1 MKWSDSTFAAEF
13 LIYLVMRRKKVF
25 FNLMWML
32 LVAITALAVNK
43 EPLVKY
49 GSIHGR
55 VIDNQQQT
63 LPGASIYVEKL
74 QTGVI
79 SDMNGFYTLTNLEP
93 GTYIIKVTYV
103 GYDPVEAKL
112 TVSGGNTLEY
122 NIVMNEGV
130 ELQQIE
136 VKGAFRGQRRA
147 VNMQKN
153 SMGVTNVVSADQV
166 GKFPDSNIGDAL
178 KRINGINV
186 QYDMGEAR
194 FGQVRG
200 TSADLTS
207 VTING
212 NRIPS
217 AEGNTRNVQL
227 DLIPA
232 DMVQTIEVN
241 KVVTSD
247 MDGDAIGGAI
257 NLVTKNT
264 PYKRVLNAT
273 AGSGYNWVSDK
284 MQLNLGLTYG
294 DRYFDD
300 KLGVMLAA
308 SYQNAPGGADNVE
321 FEYDVDDDGKVYLDK
336 AEMRQYY
343 VTRER
348 QSYSLA
354 GDYKF
359 NANHKISFKGMYNR
373 RSDWENRYRIT
384 YKKLNDAPSKQ
395 SIVLQTKG
403 GVDDNRDA
411 RLELQQTMDFT
422 LDGEHTFGRLG
433 MDWAVSY
440 SRATEDRPGERYMG
454 VVMKGKKN
462 EAYFEGLDFVDA
474 GGKYPFPN
482 KGIGSLEAYEWGI
495 DELTNSDQ
503 EISEDEWKFRMNFIL
518 PLNKGLFGNNLRFGV
533 KYADKSKRKEI
544 HCFDYIEPYEKLS
557 ENAWMNYTNG
567 QIRNDFMV
575 DGNLPVNTPF
585 VTKEYL
591 GGLEMNPRQ
600 EGAFELYE
608 EASGNYKATEKITS
622 AYVRFDQ
629 ELGRKL
635 QAVLGLRMERT
646 DLKYNGFNWVVDNL
660 DDEQGRLEATGNKKS
675 HYTNW
680 LPSLLLKYNVN
691 DDLKLRASFTQTLSR
706 PKYSALV
713 PCIHYNIAE
722 EEAQFG
728 NAYLKPTTSYN
739 FDLSGEYYFENVG
752 LLSIGFFYKD
762 VRDVIAEE
770 KWKTTNDPNIPSGL
784 LNEDGEP
791 VKYEITKPIN
801 AYDANLLGVEF
812 AYQRDFG
819 FIAPSLK
826 CIGFYGTYTYTHSST
841 KNHRFE
847 HRVLEEDED
856 IKMTGSPEHTANAS
870 LYYENKGMNLRLS
883 YNFASD
889 FVDEFGTVAA
899 LDRYYDKV
907 NYLDFNASYTL
918 GQKYKTTF
926 YLEVNNLLNQPLR
939 YYQGNKERTM
949 QTEYYGMRLNAG
961 VKINF

>member
-1 MKWSDSTFAAEF
+1 MKKIVRAVS
-13 LIYLVMRRKKVF
+13 L
-25 FNLMWML
+25 ML
-32 LVAITALAVNK
+32 LLTGFSGNAVADENGVLPRNGAIQ
-43 EPLVKY
+43 
-49 GSIHGR
+49 GR
-55 VIDNQQQT
+55 VVDNENQT
-63 LPGASIYVEKL
+63 LPGATIYIEDLK
-74 QTGVI
+74 TGVV
-79 SDMNGFYTLTNLEP
+79 SDINGFYMLPNLKP
-93 GTYIIKVTYV
+93 GTYTVRVTYV
-103 GYDPVEAKL
+103 GYETMVMKM
-112 TVSGGNTLEY
+112 TVGDGKTTEKD
-122 NIVMNEGV
+122 IVMSEGV
-130 ELQQIE
+130 ELQE
-136 VKGAFRGQRRA
+136 VVVKGAFSGQRKA
-147 VNMQKN
+147 INMQKN
-153 SMGVTNVVSADQV
+153 GMGVTNVVSADQV

-207 VTING
+207 VTVNG

-217 AEGNTRNVQL
+217 AEGDTRNVQL

-232 DMVQTIEVN
+232 DMVQTIEVS

-273 AGSGYNWVSDK
+273 AGSGYNWVADK

-354 GDYKF
+354 TDYEF

-395 SIVLQTKG
+395 SVVLQTKG
-403 GVDDNRDA
+403 GLDDNRNA

-422 LDGEHTFGRLG
+422 LDGEHTFGRLN
-433 MDWAVSY
+433 MDWAGSY
-440 SRATEDRPGERYMG
+440 SRATEDRPGERYFG
-454 VVMKGKKN
+454 VAMKGKKN
-462 EAYFEGLDFVDA
+462 EDYFSGLQFVNA
-474 GGKYPFPN
+474 GGRNPYPN
-482 KGIGSLEAYEWGI
+482 KVIGPLSAYDWSI

-503 EISEDEWKFRMNFIL
+503 EISENEWKLRLNFEF
-518 PLNKGLFGNNLRFGV
+518 PLNQGLYANKIRFGA
-533 KYADKSKRKEI
+533 KYTDKSKEKEV
-544 HCFDYIEPYEKLS
+544 HCFDYIEPYE
-557 ENAWMNYTNG
+557 EAYGEAWMDQLNG
-567 QIRNDFMV
+567 QIRSGFMPK
-575 DGNLPVNTPF
+575 GNYPVNTSF
-585 VTKEYL
+585 ITKEYL
-591 GGLEMNPRQ
+591 GSLTMDPTLD
-600 EGAFELYE
+600 GAYERYE
-608 EASGNYKATEKITS
+608 EASGNYKASEKITS
-622 AYVRFDQ
+622 AYLRFDQ
-629 ELGRKL
+629 QLGSKL
-635 QAVLGLRMERT
+635 DMVLGLRMEHT
-646 DLKYNGFNWVVDNL
+646 ALNYNGFNWVVDDL
-660 DDEQGRLEATGNKKS
+660 EDEQGRLEATGEKKND
-675 HYTNW
+675 YTNW
-680 LPSLLLKYNVN
+680 LPSILMKYNAT
-691 DDLKLRASFTQTLSR
+691 DDMKFRASFTKTLSR

-722 EEAQFG
+722 EEARFG
-728 NAYLKPTTSYN
+728 NANLKPTTSYN
-739 FDLSGEYYFENVG
+739 FDLSGEYYFESVG
-752 LLSIGFFYKD
+752 LVSLGFFYKN
-762 VRDVIAEE
+762 VKDVIVDE
-770 KWKTTNDPNIPSGL
+770 KWKSTNDPNIPTGL

-801 AYDANLLGVEF
+801 AYDADLFGLEF

-819 FIAPSLK
+819 FIAPALK

-841 KNHRFE
+841 KNHQFE
-847 HRVLEEDED
+847 HRTMEAGED

-870 LYYENKGMNLRLS
+870 LYYEKKGLNVRLS
-883 YNFASD
+883 YNFASE

-907 NYLDFNASYTL
+907 NYLDANASYTF
-918 GQKYKTTF
+918 GDKFKTTF
-926 YLEVNNLLNQPLR
+926 YVEANNLLNQPLR
-939 YYQGNKERTM
+939 YYQGTKNRTM
-949 QTEYYGMRLNAG
+949 QAEYYGVRLNAG